1 MNTFGSHYR
10 ARTAPISSSSSDETP
25 ALPLHLA
32 SRLQIQPQ
40 SHSQQYLAVPTW
52 QPNSKRGF
60 ITTIATLRLLNGSEP
75 GRPPS
80 RGSSWGLFRCLAR
93 RRVLWRQTRP
103 STLRISDQG
112 RLGTSSIWI
121 WIVTVV
127 GIKKSECD
135 PHMPFRSC
143 SQLLSY

>member
-52 QPNSKRGF
+52 QPNSEARLHHYNRNTPPAKRLRTRSTPIKRIELGF
-60 ITTIATLRLLNGSEP
+60 IPLPCQKKGPLASDKTINLKNIGSGEARHFEHMDMDSNGGWDKE
-75 GRPPS
+75 
-80 RGSSWGLFRCLAR
+80 
-93 RRVLWRQTRP
+93 
-103 STLRISDQG
+103 
-112 RLGTSSIWI
+112 
-121 WIVTVV
+121 
-127 GIKKSECD
+127 K
-135 PHMPFRSC
+135 
-143 SQLLSY
+143 